1 MKALLFENKR
11 KFIQYIIACF
21 LPVIGDMGRVVV
33 FAMIFEAIERKSME
47 FFQWTILAV
56 IGLILLDAAA
66 FIASR
71 MMRISYMR
79 DTLYSLRIKAF
90 EKIMWMDYQQFHQK
104 SRDVYLSNLIND
116 INTFEQ
122 SFFLSLINVIFRF
135 GIYTVCM
142 TLLFILMWQVALAVM
157 IASFLVLLISQLF
170 QKRTVKLQQE
180 VSNENERTTLN
191 VSNTLSGLEILKLN
205 NIEKT
210 FLKNTQRQIDKLE
223 GRKFSFRFFSTLQ
236 IDLNV
241 AIGYFLFIAL
251 LIYLMTLIG
260 TGMSYGNIA
269 MIIQLSTLAIFP
281 LVNMLP
287 LINVIK
293 SSSAIYDKI
302 AKPEEMAEGNS
313 KSKEFVFKK
322 RVEVQDLHFQYDERT
337 LFHDLDFTI
346 EKGKKYLLKGP
357 SGSGKSTLIKLLS
370 GIYDQ
375 YDGKITVDGTDLRAI
390 SLKSLNNRSSY
401 IFQDVFLF
409 EASLKDN
416 IALFKEIDPYR
427 LAEAIEKSGLKE
439 FVDSHPKGVDFQIEE
454 NGKNLSGGERQ
465 RVSIARALYKQAEV
479 LFVDEA
485 TSSLNDELGR
495 GIEATILNL
504 DATVIAISHKLFAGI
519 TNRYD
524 YVLEIKDGFINQYP
538 IQDYYQEAS

>member
-1 MKALLFENKR
+1 M
-11 KFIQYIIACF
+11 
-21 LPVIGDMGRVVV
+21 
-33 FAMIFEAIERKSME
+33 
-47 FFQWTILAV
+47 
-56 IGLILLDAAA
+56 
-66 FIASR
+66 
-71 MMRISYMR
+71 
-79 DTLYSLRIKAF
+79 
-90 EKIMWMDYQQFHQK
+90 
-104 SRDVYLSNLIND
+104 
-116 INTFEQ
+116 
-122 SFFLSLINVIFRF
+122 
-135 GIYTVCM
+135 
-142 TLLFILMWQVALAVM
+142 
-157 IASFLVLLISQLF
+157 
-170 QKRTVKLQQE
+170 
-180 VSNENERTTLN
+180 
-191 VSNTLSGLEILKLN
+191 
-205 NIEKT
+205 
-210 FLKNTQRQIDKLE
+210 
-223 GRKFSFRFFSTLQ
+223 
-236 IDLNV
+236 

-302 AKPEEMAEGNS
+302 AKPEEWRKAIPNPRSSSS
-313 KSKEFVFKK
+313 KNESKFKIFIFNMMRGPCFMIWISPLKKERNIVK
-322 RVEVQDLHFQYDERT
+322 RA
-337 LFHDLDFTI
+337 
-346 EKGKKYLLKGP
+346 

-454 NGKNLSGGERQ
+454 TARIYPVANANGYPLPERSINKPKSCSWTKRLRLS
-465 RVSIARALYKQAEV
+465 
-479 LFVDEA
+479 
-485 TSSLNDELGR
+485 TMN
-495 GIEATILNL
+495 
-504 DATVIAISHKLFAGI
+504 
-519 TNRYD
+519 
-524 YVLEIKDGFINQYP
+524 
-538 IQDYYQEAS
+538 